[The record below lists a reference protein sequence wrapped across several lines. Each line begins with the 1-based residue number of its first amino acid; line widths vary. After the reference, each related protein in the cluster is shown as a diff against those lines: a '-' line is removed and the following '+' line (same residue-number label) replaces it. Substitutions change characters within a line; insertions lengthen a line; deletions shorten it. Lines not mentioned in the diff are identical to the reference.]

1 MPDFRDTMIMVF
13 PPRRSD
19 GVRMRHE
26 RSPLVVRWGSSQRM
40 CWSAQACWAIRT
52 ASDSEI
58 GLTLQ
63 L

>member
-1 MPDFRDTMIMVF
+1 
-13 PPRRSD
+13 
-19 GVRMRHE
+19 
-26 RSPLVVRWGSSQRM
+26 M